1 MILDPS
7 VHAACIHGLK
17 IVLECYALFCLSLVT
32 LGLLVAGRY
41 ILPAIPSERA
51 ARRRERAD
59 RQRERAARRRG

>member
-7 VHAACIHGLK
+7 VHAACIHGLR

-41 ILPAIPSERA
+41 ILPAM
-51 ARRRERAD
+51 RRRERAD
-59 RQRERAARRRG
+59 RRRERADRRRG